1 MRLGLLPLF
10 PYTLMQRLAALM
22 GLSVLFSGCGT
33 NRPPSPPPSSLDE
46 EGSAL
51 ERQALTTES
60 LFARAREGDPQAIQA
75 VQSLLLNS
83 SLKSAVL
90 AHLFTS
96 WTDASDP
103 ESLKPFFLLWPL
115 STLGFP
121 WSTSTAPPSAS
132 SAMPPDQ
139 PFLWTPSSP
148 PGWWV
153 YQDLQDPEPEDWL
166 SETLRAADPV
176 VVDLRAQ
183 PDDQKWLA
191 LVSPLIEPIGAWNIV
206 YGEYPEDPVTPF
218 VEFRVALCSDAEQR
232 LYEEFNNIS
241 FFRRADGSGMALLL
255 ESPSRSLLVV
265 HADPR
270 RAFLTATDKLG
281 LFPGDSAQIAET
293 LSSYTRVGDLSSLDL
308 PRIDTP

>member
-1 MRLGLLPLF
+1 M
-10 PYTLMQRLAALM
+10 
-22 GLSVLFSGCGT
+22 
-33 NRPPSPPPSSLDE
+33 
-46 EGSAL
+46 
-51 ERQALTTES
+51 
-60 LFARAREGDPQAIQA
+60 
-75 VQSLLLNS
+75 
-83 SLKSAVL
+83 
-90 AHLFTS
+90 
-96 WTDASDP
+96 
-103 ESLKPFFLLWPL
+103 
-115 STLGFP
+115 
-121 WSTSTAPPSAS
+121 
-132 SAMPPDQ
+132 
-139 PFLWTPSSP
+139 
-148 PGWWV
+148 
-153 YQDLQDPEPEDWL
+153 
-166 SETLRAADPV
+166 
-176 VVDLRAQ
+176 DLRAQ